1 MAAADH
7 RGDGR
12 LAGAAGAAAVGLA
25 ALAAA
30 VALTLEPGGDG
41 EPDRGATASQA
52 VTVSR
57 LGERSPAGARC
68 GPTRGPFR
76 PGRWPGACWRPY
88 GSESPF
94 NQPLPARPP
103 LVPRSAAIVR
113 RLLGFGALQHVTI
126 GTAGTP
132 DDFGHPFYFG
142 RRVNPRY
149 TLSCEGRYGRC
160 PLHGRRIRIPPRARP
175 AAGSDAH
182 LAVIDQRTGVEY
194 DLYEVASKPPR
205 GGVVHFT
212 FGGSTSIRGSGLGAE
227 ATAAGFGLLAG
238 TIRAAELE
246 RGEIRH
252 ALFLTVL
259 CDSGQAVPPAD
270 GVGRPCSDI
279 GQPNEDAPSMGT
291 RFQLAMSQRAID
303 RLPLPRFK
311 RAILRAMARYGMFV
325 GDTGGSSW
333 GLQLESGATYTSFGR
348 PDPLVTF
355 ARRVGLPR
363 FEGRHVLKLRDAVDW
378 RRLRVIDPCVSSGRC

>member
-1 MAAADH
+1 MAAAD
-7 RGDGR
+7 GR
-12 LAGAAGAAAVGLA
+12 SERWLTGATAAAAAGLA

-30 VALTLEPGGDG
+30 AALALEPGGDDG
-41 EPDRGATASQA
+41 PSRGAIAPRAPAASP
-52 VTVSR
+52 
-57 LGERSPAGARC
+57 LGERSPAGERC

-88 GSESPF
+88 GPRSPF
-94 NQPLPARPP
+94 NQPLPARPR
-103 LVPRSAAIVR
+103 LAPRSAAIVH
-113 RLLGFGALQHVTI
+113 RLLGFGALQHLTI

-132 DDFGHPFYFG
+132 DDFGHPVYFN

-194 DLYEVASKPPR
+194 DLYEVTSKPPR
-205 GGVVHFT
+205 GGLVRFT

-252 ALFLTVL
+252 ALFMTVL
-259 CDSGQAVPPAD
+259 CDNGQAVPPAD

-279 GQPNEDAPSMGT
+279 GQPNEDAPAMGT
-291 RFQLAMSQRAID
+291 RFQLAMSPGEIE

-311 RAILRAMARYGMFV
+311 RAILHAMARYGMFV

-348 PDPLVTF
+348 ADPLVTF
-355 ARRVGLPR
+355 ARRARLPR
-363 FEGRHVLKLRDAVDW
+363 YEGRHVLKLRNAVDW
-378 RRLRVIDPCVSSGRC
+378 RRLRVIDPCVSRSRC